1 MSAQDRRNGRGLGA
15 LPIDWDAH
23 EFAELRPGISGATIV
38 SDDLTVTMYRYAA
51 GSTWEEHEHPED
63 QLTAV
68 LSGEIVFR
76 AGGEE
81 LRLGPG
87 RQVLIPGGVAH
98 SAEAGPTDVVTL
110 NVWPPRTQR

>member
-1 MSAQDRRNGRGLGA
+1 VPAQDRRNGRGPGP
-15 LPIDWDAH
+15 LPIDWDAQA
-23 EFAELRPGISGATIV
+23 FSELRPGILGATIV
-38 SDDLTVTMYRYAA
+38 SDDLTVSMYRYAP

-76 AGGEE
+76 AGAGE

-98 SAEAGPTDVVTL
+98 SARAGPCEVVTL
-110 NVWPPRTQR
+110 NVWPPRG